1 MDINNYMRQGSI
13 RLAQTAPRF
22 YRKSST
28 GKRFMARI
36 IKRMY
41 GNMAVRGEY
50 ESQGL
55 HVPPF
60 LIASIAS
67 ECNLDCPG
75 CYAFA
80 GGICKTV
87 PSADNL
93 SCAEW
98 ERIFK
103 EASALGVSFILL
115 AGGEPLMRSDVI
127 HMAASCT
134 DVIFPIFTNGTL
146 IDDAYI
152 GFFEENRN
160 MIPVLSVEG
169 DAPQTDARRGQGVS
183 EKLDAVMERM
193 KRLDLFQAVSIT
205 VTTENL
211 RIVTDTEYL
220 KELKRKGCGLVF
232 YIEYVPAEKGTGHLV
247 LSQQQVDQFDQSLA
261 QLKRTFP
268 SMGLVAFP
276 GNEKFM
282 GGCLAA
288 GRGFFHINPAGNA
301 EPCPFSPF
309 SVMNLKNHTIE
320 EVLRS
325 PFFARVRKIGARE
338 ADNHNGGCTL
348 FNFEAEVKD
357 IHGTV

>member
-13 RLAQTAPRF
+13 RLAQTAARF

-36 IKRMY
+36 IERMY

-80 GGICKTV
+80 GGICKTE

-127 HMAASCT
+127 HMAA
-134 DVIFPIFTNGTL
+134 
-146 IDDAYI
+146 
-152 GFFEENRN
+152 FFEENRN

-338 ADNHNGGCTL
+338 ADNHSGGCTL